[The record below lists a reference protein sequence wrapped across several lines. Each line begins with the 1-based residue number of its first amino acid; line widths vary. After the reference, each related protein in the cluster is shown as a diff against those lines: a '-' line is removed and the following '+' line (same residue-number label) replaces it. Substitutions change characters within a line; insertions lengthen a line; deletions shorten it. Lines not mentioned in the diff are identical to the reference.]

1 MIKLFTS
8 VLAAASLT
16 VGSVLPGSAA
26 QPVDPYAG
34 HDAHVELARATE
46 RTGVNVL
53 VNPIYCLQEDEGPKY
68 LGFYAGQE
76 RIIVICQENGGHDNV
91 EVQWT
96 DEDYDTLRHEVQHRI
111 QDCMVGGN
119 HDHQLSSVYREPVD
133 FALSVLGQTKAGR
146 IVNAYRSNGASDHV
160 VVLELEAFAVADLN
174 DPADQIRDLET
185 YCRGPHYASR

>member
-8 VLAAASLT
+8 ALAAASLT

-26 QPVDPYAG
+26 QYVDPYAG
-34 HDAHVELARATE
+34 HDAHVELARAVE
-46 RTGVNVL
+46 RTGVSVL
-53 VNPIYCLQEDEGPKY
+53 VNPEYCKQEEEGSKF
-68 LGFYAGQE
+68 LGFYAGQYKV
-76 RIIVICQENGGHDNV
+76 IVVCQENGGWDGV

-119 HDHQLSSVYREPVD
+119 HDHQLSSVYKDPVG
-133 FALSVLGQTKAGR
+133 FALSILGETKAAR
-146 IVNAYRSNGASDHV
+146 IVSLYRQNGASDHV

-174 DPADQIRDLET
+174 NPAEQIQDLQN
-185 YCRGPHYASR
+185 YCR